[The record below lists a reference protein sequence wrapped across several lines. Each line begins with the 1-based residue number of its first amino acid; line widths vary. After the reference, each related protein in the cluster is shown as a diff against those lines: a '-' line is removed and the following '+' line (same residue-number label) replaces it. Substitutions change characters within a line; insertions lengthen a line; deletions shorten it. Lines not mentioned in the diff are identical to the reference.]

1 MPLSIT
7 NNKKKQVFSETSQ
20 PYSFYDYSNAS
31 WYIDNTKV
39 KFHKTINH
47 ASNQMGIFEKLKP
60 QNIINVKFTN
70 NDDFSDWRK
79 SQKYFQ
85 LDRIPQMN

>member
-1 MPLSIT
+1 
-7 NNKKKQVFSETSQ
+7 
-20 PYSFYDYSNAS
+20 
-31 WYIDNTKV
+31 
-39 KFHKTINH
+39 
-47 ASNQMGIFEKLKP
+47 MGIFEKLKP